1 MLMSERCAKLAR
13 PLTWVWRASC
23 PLLAGYGGLWT
34 PATVGSAGS
43 WFQEWES
50 WPHPTTNSSSSS
62 LSFTFH
68 PFHLFILV
76 TPGDSGCLECYAPPT
91 LCDTSPGHFR
101 HGLPAQPRGE
111 AGRVITGMVCTPQGY
126 TSISTLSA
134 APLVF
139 IRPKLLIFDTSSS

>member
-23 PLLAGYGGLWT
+23 PLGCGHLLQLGVLAPGFKSGR
-34 PATVGSAGS
+34 AGPS
-43 WFQEWES
+43 
-50 WPHPTTNSSSSS
+50 PTTMPTTNSSSSS

-76 TPGDSGCLECYAPPT
+76 TPGDSGYLECYAPPT

-111 AGRVITGMVCTPQGY
+111 AGGVITGMVCTPQGY

-139 IRPKLLIFDTSSS
+139 IRPKWLIFDTSSS